1 MAVQYIGEHLFPGEL
16 GKVFIWMGFIA
27 AMMAAIFY
35 FWFFYRPK
43 AQNFLLRSARFFYLI
58 HLLSLILVS
67 VVLYY
72 LIWNHHFEYAYVWEY
87 SSMDLPVQ
95 YIISCFWAGQ
105 EGSLLFWALSQAIV
119 GMVLLKVSRNWESP
133 LMVVFSI
140 SQAFITAL
148 LLGIRIFGFPIGASP
163 FMLIRET
170 IDTVEGTIFAMP
182 DYLTKISDG
191 NGLNP
196 MLENFWMT
204 IHPPVLFIGYAL
216 TLVPFAY
223 AIASFLKK
231 DMYTWVSRAFPW
243 ALLGLLML
251 GSGIL
256 LGGAWAYV
264 SLTFGGFWS
273 WDPVE
278 NASLVPWLTLLAAIH
293 FMLISRRQNFA
304 LFAAYLFTTLSY
316 VLVLYASFLT
326 RSGILA
332 ETSAHSFGSNGLTV
346 QLLLY
351 LVLFFGWMTIMIG
364 IHIRKF
370 LFLKTDVLLSREFW
384 MLIGGIILVLAA
396 FQIIFTTSIPVF
408 NALFHT
414 QIAPPSDRVGFYNR
428 WQMPYAI
435 LIAGFIAM
443 SQLLN
448 YGLNTSRKFLQKLFP
463 PLIASIL
470 STIPFIINGMVT
482 QVNYI
487 LFLYFIFFAL
497 FSSIGNFFYKNSHHT
512 NWPAIVTHLGFA
524 FFLLGVLLTFSNSST
539 ISANTS
545 RFDLGDLKTNR
556 ENLMLMRG
564 DTLYMDGFNVV
575 YSGNQKQGNTTF
587 YRVDF
592 LKKKMGKYT
601 PEFFLLPSVNVHPRM
616 GAVHNPDTRHF
627 ILRDYYIYVSAVGNN
642 PDYIVIRA
650 IMNPYINVLWAGGIL
665 MMVGMGWAFSRR
677 AHRRWVMR

>member
-27 AMMAAIFY
+27 ALMAAIFY

-448 YGLNTSRKFLQKLFP
+448 YGLNTSRKFLRKLFP

-592 LKKKMGKYT
+592 LKMKMGKYT

-650 IMNPYINVLWAGGIL
+650 IMNPYINILWAGGIL